1 MKATVRQL
9 VAERRLEVSAAGT
22 RLSAR
27 APHRAACPRAVHQ
40 RRLVSEPRALAGSV
54 RQCAVLR
61 RCMNDEASTHYV
73 DIVDQMAI
81 GHEFIKREFGDAAR
95 PRIGKSAGRQQSA
108 RLTLDAGR

>member
-1 MKATVRQL
+1 
-9 VAERRLEVSAAGT
+9 
-22 RLSAR
+22 
-27 APHRAACPRAVHQ
+27 
-40 RRLVSEPRALAGSV
+40 
-54 RQCAVLR
+54 
-61 RCMNDEASTHYV
+61 MNDEASTHYV